1 MTRST
6 RTSITPTEEMHV
18 QRPSRRA
25 AAVTMSIALLA
36 GGLPGG
42 SALAQEDEG
51 AFTANDRPVP
61 ADQQDLLAPIATR
74 LSGRVWL
81 RSVGLEPNLLPGPG
95 RSDLDGVDWASVE
108 GGLWTGAPRLQG
120 ATAGALVPYRD
131 PSPAFSANDLVTR
144 DFSNSPFQTEPNIAI
159 DPEDPEH
166 IVLGT
171 IDYNFPSMSSYVTY
185 DGGETWDGPFQSPY
199 VLGDQYSGGD
209 PSLAF
214 DRSGNVY
221 MTSISIG
228 TEDFVVGPA
237 ALTSA
242 VSSIALAASED
253 GGSTW
258 ARNIP
263 TARSRVTTSGLTP
276 DRFGRLRGNITIGFL
291 DKPWVAIGPDPQDAA
306 KDVIHVTYTDFEEV
320 YDVLWLGE
328 LPMFQIMAVE
338 TSIRAVHSRDG
349 GLTWSDPVLVSP
361 VVRESFGAPLGSE
374 SAQGTRRSV
383 QGSQPTVLPD
393 GSVVVAWVD
402 STDDEAM
409 EGLGEI
415 YVARSTD
422 GGVSY
427 AAPVLVASFN
437 ELGFRPRHAFFRYWG
452 SQFPQI
458 ASGPQGEVYVS
469 WVARPPDNVVDD
481 GDVYLVSS
489 FDKGDTWSR
498 PQRLN
503 GDDGMALQF
512 FSSITVDPT
521 GVIHAM
527 WGDMRDDPAQTRY
540 GIYYTRSEDKGET
553 WGFRDEQLGLDIRDT
568 RVSDF
573 ASNPNKGFPNGLFLG
588 DYFSIRAASPED
600 VYMVWA
606 DTRLG
611 EYGGPNQKIAFAR
624 RKAVPAPEVF
634 LSPSSGPGGQQVTLQ
649 GFGYQALMNV
659 YVQLGDSSIATAR
672 TDRNGDFSVVLYMPV
687 TSEGAQT
694 LSAVDESGNIA
705 STSYF
710 TEYGIDTIRQQNERL
725 QAQLDAILDALEPGD
740 RPVASGTP

>member
-1 MTRST
+1 VT
-6 RTSITPTEEMHV
+6 HV
-18 QRPSRRA
+18 QRRSRGA
-25 AAVTMSIALLA
+25 AALGLGIALVA
-36 GGLPGG
+36 GMLPAA
-42 SALAQEDEG
+42 SALAEEDEG
-51 AFTANDRPVP
+51 AILVNGKPVP
-61 ADQQDLLAPIATR
+61 ADEQNLLAPIATR
-74 LSGRVWL
+74 LSGRAWL
-81 RSVGLEPNLLPGPG
+81 MTQGLEPNLLPQAG
-95 RSDLDGVDWASVE
+95 RRDLDGVDWSEVQ
-108 GGLWTGAPRLQG
+108 GGLWAGAPRTQG
-120 ATAGALVPYRD
+120 GTAGALVPYRD
-131 PSPAFSANDLVTR
+131 PSPAFSVNDLITR
-144 DFSNSPFQTEPNIAI
+144 DFSSSPYQTEPNIAI

-199 VLGDQYSGGD
+199 VLGDTYSGGD

-214 DRSGNVY
+214 DRAGNVY

-228 TEDFVVGPA
+228 LEDFVVGPVGI
-237 ALTSA
+237 SSE

-253 GGSTW
+253 GGQTW
-258 ARNIP
+258 VRNIP
-263 TARSRVTTSGLTP
+263 TARSRVRTTGLTP
-276 DRFGRLRGNITIGFL
+276 DRFGRLRGNLSIGFL
-291 DKPWVAIGPDPQDAA
+291 DKPWVAIGPSPTDPDQ
-306 KDVIHVTYTDFEEV
+306 DVIHVTYTDFDTV

-328 LPMFQIMAVE
+328 LPNLVTTAVE
-338 TSIRAVHSRDG
+338 TSIKSVRSTDG
-349 GLTWSDPVLVSP
+349 GLTWSEPTLVSP
-361 VVRESFGAPLGSE
+361 VVRESYGAPLGSGGAE
-374 SAQGTRRSV
+374 GTRRSV

-393 GSVVVAWVD
+393 GTVVTAWVD

-415 YVARSTD
+415 YAARSTD

-427 AAPVLVASFN
+427 GPPVLAASFN
-437 ELGFRPRHAFFRYWG
+437 EIGFRPRNAFFRYWG

-458 ASGPQGEVYVS
+458 ASGPEGEVYVS
-469 WVARPPDNVVDD
+469 WVARPPDNVIDD

-489 FDKGDTWSR
+489 FDEGQTWSR

-503 GDDGMALQF
+503 GDEGNALQF

-521 GVIHAM
+521 GTIHAM
-527 WGDMRDDPAQTRY
+527 WGDMRDDPSQTRY

-553 WGFRDEQLGLDIRDT
+553 WGFEDDQLGLRFRDT

-573 ASNPNKGFPNGLFLG
+573 ASNPNRGFPNGLFLG
-588 DYFSIRAASPED
+588 DYFSIRAASPDD

-611 EYGGPNQKIAFAR
+611 EYGAPNQKIAFAR
-624 RKAVPAPEVF
+624 RQAVPGPEVF

-649 GFGYQALMNV
+649 GFGFQALMNV
-659 YVQLGDSSIATAR
+659 YVQLGDTTIATAR

-687 TSEGAQT
+687 TSEGDQP

-710 TEYGIDTIRQQNERL
+710 TEFGIDSIQQENEQLR
-725 QAQLDAILDALEPGD
+725 AQLDAILEAIQGGQPTGS
-740 RPVASGTP
+740 PAP